1 METLRKIASFSEVLP
16 IEIPHEER
24 KKNKLFITFRYIS
37 IFLIILSLISYV
49 LMLFFSKQYGT
60 TGTTGTTGT
69 LGPFLSTLIWILIVG
84 FLVVL
89 TTIILNLEYF
99 SLTYSLFVE
108 GLNYIDV
115 KEDYLNTLYNV
126 RVTNIIF
133 TSLLILSDIGIFS
146 YFFFFRKEFNDI
158 FLIIITSLVI
168 FNLIS
173 HVLFLITTSMI
184 LKIIK
189 NFL

>member
-49 LMLFFSKQYGT
+49 LMLFFSKQY
-60 TGTTGTTGT
+60 GTTGTTGT

-146 YFFFFRKEFNDI
+146 YFFFFFRKEFNDI